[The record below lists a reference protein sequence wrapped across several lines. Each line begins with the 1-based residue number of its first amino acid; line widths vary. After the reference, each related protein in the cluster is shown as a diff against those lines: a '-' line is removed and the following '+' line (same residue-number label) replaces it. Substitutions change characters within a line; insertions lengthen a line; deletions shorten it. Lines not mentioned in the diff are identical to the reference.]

1 LQIVG
6 FANLSLPGAQPV
18 TIQRRRFLRLAG
30 SVAIFPITTGIS
42 LAQTYP
48 SRSVRIIV
56 ATAAGGSSDI
66 AARLIA
72 QWLTERLGQS
82 FFVEN
87 RPGGNNN
94 IGTEAAARSRA
105 DGYTLFWAN
114 SVNTIN
120 VSLYEKLNYNFIAD
134 FTPVVHVIR
143 SPLLM
148 VHPSV
153 PARTVP
159 EFIAYATAN
168 PDKIS
173 MGSGGHGSSG
183 HMAGELF
190 KLETGV
196 RMVHLPYRG
205 ESLAM
210 TDLLGGQVQVLFAT
224 TGSAIEYA
232 RAGMVRVL
240 AVTSRVRL
248 DTMPDVPA
256 LAEFLPDFADVGG
269 WSGLC
274 VPKGTPA
281 EIVALLNEEINV
293 AIAEPKIRQRVA
305 DMGSTSPGGSPADF
319 AKFIADETERWSK
332 VVKFAG
338 IKAD

>member
-1 LQIVG
+1 V
-6 FANLSLPGAQPV
+6 N
-18 TIQRRRFLRLAG
+18 IQRRRFLYLAG
-30 SVAIFPITTGIS
+30 GFAT
-42 LAQTYP
+42 LAVTARAQAYP
-48 SRSVRIIV
+48 ARSARILV
-56 ATAAGGSSDI
+56 ATTAGGATDL

-72 QWLTERLGQS
+72 QWLTEKLGQS

-94 IGTEAAARSRA
+94 IGTEAAARSPA
-105 DGYTLFWAN
+105 DGYTLFMAN

-120 VSLYEKLNYNFIAD
+120 ASLYAKLSYNFIAD
-134 FTPVVHVIR
+134 FAPIVRVVR
-143 SPLLM
+143 SPLLLM

-159 EFIAYATAN
+159 EFIAYVKAN

-190 KLETGV
+190 KMDAGIK
-196 RMVHLPYRG
+196 MVHLPYRG

-210 TDLLGGQVQVLFAT
+210 TDLLGGQVQVVFAT
-224 TGSAIEYA
+224 TGSSIEYA
-232 RAGMVRVL
+232 KAGTVRAL
-240 AVTSRVRL
+240 AVTAGTRL
-248 DTMPDVPA
+248 DSLPDVPR
-256 LAEFLPDFADVGG
+256 LADFLPDFAEVGG

-274 VPKGTPA
+274 APKNTPA
-281 EIVALLNEEINV
+281 EIVALLNKEIN
-293 AIAEPKIRQRVA
+293 AAMADPKFKQRVA
-305 DMGSTSPGGSPADF
+305 DLGGTSPGGSPADF
-319 AKFIADETERWSK
+319 AKFLADETEKWAK

-338 IKAD
+338 IKAE

>member
-1 LQIVG
+1 M
-6 FANLSLPGAQPV
+6 ARAE
-18 TIQRRRFLRLAG
+18 
-30 SVAIFPITTGIS
+30 
-42 LAQTYP
+42 TYP
-48 SRSVRIIV
+48 ARSVQIIV
-56 ATAAGGSSDI
+56 ATTAGGSSDI

-72 QWLTERLGQS
+72 QWLTEKLGQS

-94 IGTEAAARSRA
+94 IGTEAAARSPA

-120 VSLYEKLNYNFIAD
+120 ASLYEKLNYNFIAD
-134 FTPVVHVIR
+134 FAPVVRVIR

-148 VHPSV
+148 MVHPSV
-153 PARTVP
+153 PAKTVP
-159 EFIAYATAN
+159 EFIAYAKAN

-190 KLETGV
+190 KMDTGV

-205 ESLAM
+205 ELLAM
-210 TDLLGGQVQVLFAT
+210 TDLLGGQVQVVFAT
-224 TGSAIEYA
+224 SGSAN
-232 RAGMVRVL
+232 
-240 AVTSRVRL
+240 RVRQGRYGAHACR
-248 DTMPDVPA
+248 DVTRRASMACRTCRRWRNSCPTSQRWA
-256 LAEFLPDFADVGG
+256 AGAACARRRTRPPRSSRCSTGR
-269 WSGLC
+269 S
-274 VPKGTPA
+274 TR
-281 EIVALLNEEINV
+281 
-293 AIAEPKIRQRVA
+293 AIADPRIRQRVA

-319 AKFIADETERWSK
+319 AKFIADETEKWAK

-338 IKAD
+338 IKAE

>member
-1 LQIVG
+1 MD
-6 FANLSLPGAQPV
+6 
-18 TIQRRRFLRLAG
+18 IQRRRFLSLAG
-30 SVAIFPITTGIS
+30 GVAS
-42 LAQTYP
+42 LPVAARVVRAETYP
-48 SRSVRIIV
+48 ARTVKIIV

-72 QWLTERLGQS
+72 QWLTEKLGQS

-94 IGTEAAARSRA
+94 IGTEAAARSPA

-120 VSLYEKLNYNFIAD
+120 ASLYEKLSYNFIAD
-134 FTPVVHVIR
+134 FAPVVRVIR

-148 VHPSV
+148 MVHPSV
-153 PARTVP
+153 PAKTVP
-159 EFIAYATAN
+159 EFIAYAKAN

-190 KLETGV
+190 KMDTGV

-210 TDLLGGQVQVLFAT
+210 TDLLGGQVQIVFAT
-224 TGSAIEYA
+224 SGSGIEYA
-232 RAGMVRVL
+232 KAGTVRTL
-240 AVTSRVRL
+240 AVTSRARL
-248 DTMPDVPA
+248 DGLPDVPP
-256 LAEFLPDFADVGG
+256 LAEFLPDFAEVGG

-274 VPKGTPA
+274 APRNTPA
-281 EIVALLNEEINV
+281 EIVALLNREINR
-293 AIAEPKIRQRVA
+293 AIADPRISQRVVA
-305 DMGSTSPGGSPADF
+305 MGSTSPGGSPTDF
-319 AKFIADETERWSK
+319 AKFIADETDKWAK

-338 IKAD
+338 IKAE

>member
-1 LQIVG
+1 MD
-6 FANLSLPGAQPV
+6 
-18 TIQRRRFLRLAG
+18 IQRRRFLSLAG
-30 SVAIFPITTGIS
+30 GVAS
-42 LAQTYP
+42 LPVAARVVRAETYP
-48 SRSVRIIV
+48 ARTVKIIV

-72 QWLTERLGQS
+72 QWLTEKLGQS

-94 IGTEAAARSRA
+94 IGTEAAARSPA

-120 VSLYEKLNYNFIAD
+120 ASLYEKLSYNFIAD
-134 FTPVVHVIR
+134 FAPVVRVIR

-148 VHPSV
+148 MVHPSV
-153 PARTVP
+153 PAKTVP
-159 EFIAYATAN
+159 EFIAYAKAN

-190 KLETGV
+190 KMDTGV

-210 TDLLGGQVQVLFAT
+210 TDLLGGQVQIVFASS
-224 TGSAIEYA
+224 GSGIEYA
-232 RAGMVRVL
+232 KAGTVRTL
-240 AVTSRVRL
+240 AVTSRARL
-248 DTMPDVPA
+248 DGLPDVPP
-256 LAEFLPDFADVGG
+256 LAEFLPDFAEVGG

-274 VPKGTPA
+274 APRNTPA
-281 EIVALLNEEINV
+281 EIVALLNREINR
-293 AIAEPKIRQRVA
+293 AIADPRISQRVVA
-305 DMGSTSPGGSPADF
+305 MGSTSPGGSPTDF
-319 AKFIADETERWSK
+319 AKFIADETDKWAK

-338 IKAD
+338 IKAE

>member
-1 LQIVG
+1 VNIR
-6 FANLSLPGAQPV
+6 
-18 TIQRRRFLRLAG
+18 RRRFLCLAG
-30 SVAIFPITTGIS
+30 GVATLPVVTCIAW
-42 LAQTYP
+42 AQTYP
-48 SRSVRIIV
+48 ARSVRIIV
-56 ATAAGGSSDI
+56 ATTAGGSSDL

-72 QWLTERLGQS
+72 QWLTEKLGQS

-120 VSLYEKLNYNFIAD
+120 ASLYEKLNYKFIAD
-134 FTPVVHVIR
+134 FTPVVRVIR

-148 VHPSV
+148 MIHPSV

-159 EFIAYATAN
+159 EFIAYAKAN
-168 PDKIS
+168 PDKLS

-190 KLETGV
+190 KMLTGV

-210 TDLLGGQVQVLFAT
+210 TDLLGGQVQVVFAT
-224 TGSAIEYA
+224 TGSALEYV
-232 RAGMVRVL
+232 RAGTVRAL
-240 AVTSRVRL
+240 AVTTEVRL
-248 DTMPDVPA
+248 NGLPDVPP
-256 LAEFLPDFADVGG
+256 LAQILPGFEVSG

-274 VPKGTPA
+274 APRNTPA
-281 EIVALLNEEINV
+281 EIVTLLNKEINT
-293 AIAEPKIRQRVA
+293 AISDPKISQRVA
-305 DMGSTSPGGSPADF
+305 DLGSTSPGGSSADF
-319 AKFIADETERWSK
+319 AKFIADETEKWAR
-332 VVKFAG
+332 VVRFAG
-338 IKAD
+338 IKPD